1 MQSIPQLVAHALGI
15 PVGSIVV
22 RQADTDAAGYDVGVG
37 GGRQTVSIGAASM
50 SACVELRTK
59 MLKVASDMLEAST
72 EDLVLE
78 NGYVSI
84 NGVPGS
90 GVTVAEV
97 AAHAQKIVGPLA
109 GSGSV
114 TGKGVKAEP
123 GCARGHFIEAVDIP
137 IFAVHDCEVAVDP
150 GTGHVEV
157 LSYTVVQDVGRALN
171 PRAIQGQVQGGV
183 VQGLGYA
190 LHEEM
195 TIDENGRVRQDGLET
210 YRLPLAQDVLP
221 VRMDLYEGAPSM
233 GPFGIKGAGEVPILN
248 VAAAVACAVS
258 NAIGRPVQQ
267 LPLTPPRVLSLLLDR
282 ERPVKH
288 RHIAPNWR
296 DNVLK
301 PAL

>member
-1 MQSIPQLVAHALGI
+1 
-15 PVGSIVV
+15 
-22 RQADTDAAGYDVGVG
+22 
-37 GGRQTVSIGAASM
+37 
-50 SACVELRTK
+50 

-288 RHIAPNWR
+288 RHIAPNCPEASLVIR
-296 DNVLK
+296 KTMRPSPSAIDRKQGSFHGCKDDPCADPRHLL
-301 PAL
+301 PPSEPGSASLQERRRHDRHR